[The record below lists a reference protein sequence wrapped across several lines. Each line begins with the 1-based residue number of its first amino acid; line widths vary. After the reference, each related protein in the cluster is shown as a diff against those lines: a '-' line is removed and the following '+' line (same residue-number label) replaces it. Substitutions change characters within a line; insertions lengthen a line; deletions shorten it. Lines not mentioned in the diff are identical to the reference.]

1 MQITL
6 GDNSFL
12 SPTHPPNE
20 LGAGLVPAALVVETT
35 SLDPS
40 AKTFTCRDMDLVHR
54 GVLVPDLNSDWLVVQ
69 KTRAGV
75 HGLAS
80 DSDLERTIW
89 LHSRAEPS
97 SVTTKSGGHHVLAPE
112 LAMPFP
118 RSGDALKSGFSIP
131 PKPVMKVGCLPD
143 RYVPMPLGTFTDKVL
158 PHPASSLV
166 PRQSFGADYFVSL
179 HNVVSAAGLRED
191 GSTYP
196 AFTANHLGARVK
208 LVHTGL
214 KPERWRFHLIGY
226 EHAEITQYIEYGL
239 PLASANSHPWK
250 VARETTVQ
258 LMGTTVTSTNSFPM
272 SY

>member
-1 MQITL
+1 MPVTHV
-6 GDNSFL
+6 DNSFL

-20 LGAGLVPAALVVETT
+20 LGAGLVPAALEVVTT

-75 HGLAS
+75 HGLAL

-97 SVTTKSGGHHVLAPE
+97 SVTTTGSHHVLAPE

-131 PKPVMKVGCLPD
+131 PKPVMKVG
-143 RYVPMPLGTFTDKVL
+143 
-158 PHPASSLV
+158 
-166 PRQSFGADYFVSL
+166 
-179 HNVVSAAGLRED
+179 
-191 GSTYP
+191 
-196 AFTANHLGARVK
+196 
-208 LVHTGL
+208 
-214 KPERWRFHLIGY
+214 
-226 EHAEITQYIEYGL
+226 
-239 PLASANSHPWK
+239 
-250 VARETTVQ
+250 
-258 LMGTTVTSTNSFPM
+258 
-272 SY
+272 